1 MVYFK
6 SALAGLL
13 ALLIAAALL
22 PTIGMLVLMIYA
34 WLHPPPEGY
43 AIGWDP
49 IVLFRPT
56 SLVHRLPLAVIVLVF
71 ALGFFWEFRRL
82 RHR

>member
-1 MVYFK
+1 MVYLK

-22 PTIGMLVLMIYA
+22 PMIGMLVLMIYA
-34 WLHPPPEGY
+34 WIHWPPEGY

-49 IVLFRPT
+49 ISLIKPPLFLAA
-56 SLVHRLPLAVIVLVF
+56 LVIF
-71 ALGFFWEFRRL
+71 ALGFFWELRRL
-82 RHR
+82 THR